1 MKFSLLYSFI
11 YLKKNQKTIF
21 NAFSSLLIERPISYK
36 KYAEKKKIRRKKE
49 KSEQNLVSRIN
60 FLIDEERKI
69 RTIIENTPIQKDN
82 NKLKNKSSSPETITN
97 PGTIRYKTIESNDG
111 NHRSGIYRFKNISRK
126 NEKKNLKNNE
136 LEIGIKERDEKD
148 GKKRLEK

>member
-1 MKFSLLYSFI
+1 M
-11 YLKKNQKTIF
+11 
-21 NAFSSLLIERPISYK
+21 
-36 KYAEKKKIRRKKE
+36 
-49 KSEQNLVSRIN
+49 VSRIN

-126 NEKKNLKNNE
+126 NEKKNFVQ
-136 LEIGIKERDEKD
+136 
-148 GKKRLEK
+148 